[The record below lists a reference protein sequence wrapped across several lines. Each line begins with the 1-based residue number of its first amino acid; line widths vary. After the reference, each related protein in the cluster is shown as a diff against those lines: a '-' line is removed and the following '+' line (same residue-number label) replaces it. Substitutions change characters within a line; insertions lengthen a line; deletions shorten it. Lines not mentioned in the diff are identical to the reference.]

1 MIQAI
6 YGAHELNGQIIEFFD
21 KIVAECGKE
30 KHEYEHFDIRK
41 ICGMTWLISLHGS
54 YGRSCIY

>member
-1 MIQAI
+1 MVPMQ
-6 YGAHELNGQIIEFFD
+6 LNGQIIEFFD

-30 KHEYEHFDIRK
+30 KHEYEHFDTPEDMWNDMVIFHY
-41 ICGMTWLISLHGS
+41 TGS